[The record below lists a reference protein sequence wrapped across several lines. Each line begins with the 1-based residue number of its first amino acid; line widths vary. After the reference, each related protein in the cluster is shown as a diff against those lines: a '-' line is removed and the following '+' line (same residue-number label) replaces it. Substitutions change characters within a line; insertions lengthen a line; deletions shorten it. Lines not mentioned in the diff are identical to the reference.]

1 MFSHSFSEQI
11 NKDAPAPV
19 SDRNGGILHAGQDAC
34 SLSGQAFFS
43 TKVVT
48 ELGGAR

>member
-1 MFSHSFSEQI
+1 MFSHSFSEHI
-11 NKDAPAPV
+11 HKDAPAPV
-19 SDRNGGILHAGQDAC
+19 RDRSGGVLHAGQDAC
-34 SLSGQAFFS
+34 FLSGQAFFS